1 MEEHNTDSI
10 LRVICGLLIIIGF
23 MILVIL
29 GYISYRDKYIRNDNP
44 YDIIHE
50 QHRIID
56 ELTKDVAQR
65 DQWIWDAHMVYD
77 SLPEIKF
84 SRYYDY

>member
-1 MEEHNTDSI
+1 MKNDNLILKGIAGLFIILGFMSLAIVGYMIYSEEHRSD
-10 LRVICGLLIIIGF
+10 
-23 MILVIL
+23 
-29 GYISYRDKYIRNDNP
+29 DDP
-44 YDIIHE
+44 YAIIHE

-65 DQWIWDAHMVYD
+65 DQWIWDAHMVCD
-77 SLPEIKF
+77 SLPEINF